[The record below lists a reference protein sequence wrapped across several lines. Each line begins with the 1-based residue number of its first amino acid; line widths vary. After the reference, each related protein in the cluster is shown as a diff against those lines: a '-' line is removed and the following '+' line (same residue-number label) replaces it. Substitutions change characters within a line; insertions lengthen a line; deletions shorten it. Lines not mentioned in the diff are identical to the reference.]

1 MVLEGLGP
9 YNDVSPA
16 FENNQFGPRVHN
28 TSKNART
35 QKPKNMGTQ
44 NPKLQEHKITEIHK
58 HINAFSSI
66 FEKTRHGHY

>member
-1 MVLEGLGP
+1 MVWEGLGP

-16 FENNQFGPRVHN
+16 FENNQFGPHVHN
-28 TSKNART
+28 TSKNTRT

-58 HINAFSSI
+58 HTNAFSSI